1 MCGIAGYFGKFD
13 LNHFKIKKALDILK
27 ERGPDFR
34 NYSKYRKKDIFI
46 KLIHTR
52 LAIIDL
58 DKRSNQPM
66 ENENFSLVFNGEI
79 YNYIELKK
87 DLENKGLKFK
97 TTSDSEVILNGY
109 TYYSDKIFELME
121 GMWALSIYDKKNNKI
136 ILSRDRFSEKPL
148 FYYSDAN
155 EFIFSSD
162 IKVIRLFC
170 KKKFSVNHKRLLSG
184 VICGYKSLNKD
195 PSQTMYENIKSLE
208 GSTILK
214 IKKNFSI
221 QKIYFWKPNTYINKK
236 LKKKEIFV
244 NAKKKLLHSIK
255 LRLRADVESAFCL
268 SGGIDSGSIA
278 SIAAKEFNQKINSFS
293 IIDDNDM
300 RYNEKSN
307 IDLVVKD
314 LNSNHNEIYISEIK
328 NNLDHLKSLI
338 NYKSSPICTITY
350 YLHSFLIKN
359 ISQNNYKVCFSGTAA
374 DEIFTGYYD
383 HQLQFLNDIK
393 SSKIF
398 KKNLNNFN
406 KYLLPNIR
414 NENFKNPYLYIN
426 NPKFRKHI
434 FDNVVENT
442 TFLKNKI
449 NKNDFIFTE
458 KKFSKNLSLNRRMNE
473 LFHEN
478 IPTILYEEDTNSM
491 MYSVENRSPYLDSN
505 LVNFMNSIETRHLIY
520 NGFTKNILRNISKR
534 YLHRKV
540 RLDRSK
546 KGFNSSVT
554 SIFDVFGDDIKD
566 LILNKKNKVYNFF
579 DFKKIVEIYDTKDLN
594 INHYS
599 KLLFSL
605 INLIL
610 FYEDKELT

>member
-1 MCGIAGYFGKFD
+1 MCGIAGYFGKFN
-13 LNHFKIKKALDILK
+13 LNYSKIEKALDILK

-34 NYSKYRKKDIFI
+34 NYTEYRKRDIFI

-58 DKRSNQPM
+58 DQRSNQPM

-87 DLENKGLKFK
+87 DLEKRGVKFK
-97 TTSDSEVILNGY
+97 TSSDSEVILNGY
-109 TYYSDKIFELME
+109 AYYSDKIFELME
-121 GMWALSIYDKKNNKI
+121 GMWALAIYDKKNNKV

-148 FYYSDAN
+148 FYYSDSN

-162 IKVIRLFC
+162 IKVIRIFC
-170 KKKFSVNHKRLLSG
+170 KKKFSINHKRLISG
-184 VICGYKSLNKD
+184 VVCGYKSLNKD
-195 PSQTMYENIKSLE
+195 PSQTMYEGIKCLE
-208 GSTILK
+208 GSSILK
-214 IKKNFSI
+214 IEKNFLI
-221 QKIYFWKPNTYINKK
+221 QKKFFWKPNTEINKK
-236 LKKKEIFV
+236 LKKEEILV
-244 NAKKKLLHSIK
+244 NAKKKLLLSVK
-255 LRLRADVESAFCL
+255 LRLRADVDSAFCL

-307 IDLVVKD
+307 IDLVVED
-314 LNSNHNEIYISEIK
+314 LNANHNEIYISKIK
-328 NNLDHLKSLI
+328 NNINHLKSLI
-338 NYKSSPICTITY
+338 NYKNSPVCTITY
-350 YLHSFLIKN
+350 YLHSFLVKN

-393 SSKIF
+393 GTKIF
-398 KKNLNNFN
+398 KKNLKNFN

-414 NENFKNPYLYIN
+414 NEFFRDPYLYIN
-426 NPKFRKHI
+426 NPKFRGHI
-434 FDNVVENT
+434 FDNVLENT
-442 TFLKNKI
+442 SFLKNKI

-478 IPTILYEEDTNSM
+478 IPTILFEEDSNSM
-491 MYSVENRSPYLDSN
+491 KYSIENRSPYLDTN
-505 LVNFMNSIETRHLIY
+505 LVNYMNSVEPQHLID
-520 NGFTKNILRNISKR
+520 NGFAKNILREVSKK

-540 RLDRSK
+540 RLDRAK
-546 KGFNSSVT
+546 KVSTQVLQVFL
-554 SIFDVFGDDIKD
+554 IFSEK
-566 LILNKKNKVYNFF
+566 IL
-579 DFKKIVEIYDTKDLN
+579 KI
-594 INHYS
+594 
-599 KLLFSL
+599 
-605 INLIL
+605 
-610 FYEDKELT
+610 

>member
-13 LNHFKIKKALDILK
+13 LNHFKINKALDILK

-109 TYYSDKIFELME
+109 TYYSDKNFELME

-328 NNLDHLKSLI
+328 NNLDLTKLKLTLEPFSVLKSIVL
-338 NYKSSPICTITY
+338 
-350 YLHSFLIKN
+350 
-359 ISQNNYKVCFSGTAA
+359 
-374 DEIFTGYYD
+374 
-383 HQLQFLNDIK
+383 
-393 SSKIF
+393 
-398 KKNLNNFN
+398 
-406 KYLLPNIR
+406 
-414 NENFKNPYLYIN
+414 
-426 NPKFRKHI
+426 
-434 FDNVVENT
+434 
-442 TFLKNKI
+442 
-449 NKNDFIFTE
+449 
-458 KKFSKNLSLNRRMNE
+458 
-473 LFHEN
+473 
-478 IPTILYEEDTNSM
+478 
-491 MYSVENRSPYLDSN
+491 
-505 LVNFMNSIETRHLIY
+505 
-520 NGFTKNILRNISKR
+520 
-534 YLHRKV
+534 
-540 RLDRSK
+540 
-546 KGFNSSVT
+546 
-554 SIFDVFGDDIKD
+554 
-566 LILNKKNKVYNFF
+566 LIL
-579 DFKKIVEIYDTKDLN
+579 I
-594 INHYS
+594 
-599 KLLFSL
+599 
-605 INLIL
+605 
-610 FYEDKELT
+610 

>member
-13 LNHFKIKKALDILK
+13 LNNSKIEKALDILK

-34 NYSKYRKKDIFI
+34 NYTKYQKKDIFI

-87 DLENKGLKFK
+87 DLEKKGIKFK
-97 TTSDSEVILNGY
+97 TSSDSEVVLNGY
-109 TYYSDKIFELME
+109 LYYSDRIFELME
-121 GMWALSIYDKKNNKI
+121 GMWSLSIYDKKNNKI

-148 FYYSDAN
+148 FYYSDNN

-170 KKKFSVNHKRLLSG
+170 KKKFSINHKRLISG
-184 VICGYKSLNKD
+184 VVCGYKSLNKD
-195 PSQTMYENIKSLE
+195 PSQTMYDGIKSLE
-208 GSTILK
+208 GASILK
-214 IKKNFSI
+214 IRKNFSI
-221 QKIYFWKPNTYINKK
+221 QKKFFWKPNTDINKK
-236 LKKKEIFV
+236 IKKIEILA
-244 NAKKKLLHSIK
+244 NAKKKLLQSIK

-307 IDLVVKD
+307 IDFVVKD
-314 LNSNHNEIYISEIK
+314 LNANHNEIYISEIK
-328 NNLDHLKSLI
+328 NNLSHLKSLI
-338 NYKSSPICTITY
+338 NYKSSPVCTITY
-350 YLHSFLIKN
+350 YLHSFLVKN
-359 ISQNNYKVCFSGTAA
+359 ISQKNYKVCFSGTAA

-393 SSKIF
+393 GTKIF
-398 KKNLNNFN
+398 KKNIKNFY
-406 KYLLPNIR
+406 KYLLPDIR
-414 NENFKNPYLYIN
+414 NEYFKDPYLYIN

-434 FDNVVENT
+434 FDNVEENK
-442 TFLKNKI
+442 TFLKDKI
-449 NKNDFIFTE
+449 KKDDFMFTE
-458 KKFSKNLSLNRRMNE
+458 RKFSKNLSLNRRMNE

-491 MYSVENRSPYLDSN
+491 KYSVENRSPFLDSN
-505 LVNFMNSIETRHLIY
+505 LVNFMNSIEPQHLIR
-520 NGFTKNILRNISKR
+520 NGFAKNVLRDISKK
-534 YLHRKV
+534 YLHHKV

-554 SIFDVFGDDIKD
+554 SIFDVHGTDIKD
-566 LILNKKNKVYNFF
+566 LILNKKSKAYDFF
-579 DFKKIVEIYDTKDLN
+579 DFKQIIEIYSKKNLN

-599 KLLFSL
+599 KFLFSL

-610 FYEDKELT
+610 FYEDKELS